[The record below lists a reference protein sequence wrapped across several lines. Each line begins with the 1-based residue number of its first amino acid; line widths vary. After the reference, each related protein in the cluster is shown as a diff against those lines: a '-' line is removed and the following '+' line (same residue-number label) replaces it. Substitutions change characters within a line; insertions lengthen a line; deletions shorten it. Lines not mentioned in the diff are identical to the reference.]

1 MAIAA
6 LSEQYRSR
14 VIEEINAL
22 PNEYLP
28 YALQL
33 LRTFRESVALQ
44 PAESTFKQGWQEA
57 QARQVRPVSE
67 LWDGIDAE

>member
-44 PAESTFKQGWQEA
+44 PAEITFKQGWQEA

-67 LWDGIDAE
+67 LWDGS